1 VSTGQAPKIRVLLAD
16 DHATL
21 RDALTLLINGQPD
34 MTVVATAADGQE
46 AVDQTTNFKPDV
58 AVLDVS
64 MPRLNGHAAAAEIHR
79 QSPRTALV
87 ALTRHSDQAYVQA
100 LFHAGVSGYVLK
112 QSPSTELMNA
122 IRATAAGRK
131 YLDTALGDR
140 QPPPAVQRPPRLSAN
155 ARLLSNREEEVLR
168 RVALGYSNKEIAGEF
183 DISVK
188 TVEIHKANGMR
199 RLGLESR
206 IDIVRFALLQGWLSQ
221 S

>member
-1 VSTGQAPKIRVLLAD
+1 VPAGPRKIRVLLAD

-21 RDALTLLINGQPD
+21 RDALTVLINGQPD

-46 AVDQTTNFKPDV
+46 AVEQTTGLKPDV
-58 AVLDVS
+58 AVLDVT
-64 MPRLNGHAAAAEIHR
+64 MPRLNGQAAAAEILR
-79 QSPRTALV
+79 QSPTTALV
-87 ALTRHSDQAYVQA
+87 ALTRHSDQAYVQT

-112 QSPSTELMNA
+112 QSPSAELMNA
-122 IRATAAGRK
+122 IRATASGRQ
-131 YLDTALGDR
+131 YLDTGLGDR
-140 QPPPAVQRPPRLSAN
+140 LAAPDVQRPRRLPAN
-155 ARLLSNREEEVLR
+155 ARLLSGREEQVLR

-188 TVEIHKANGMR
+188 TVEIHKANAMR

-221 S
+221 P